1 MSLDPFSGVK
11 DMLYGGLDHLADL
24 DLRFDFD
31 PCGRYLRVTSPPFV
45 SVTRHFDKSEPAGC
59 RGIVNEHIKRVQA
72 GVEAVSA
79 NLNLS
84 VFLESLADL
93 VLEFSAG
100 PVPVETFV
108 GDNAVL
114 HVGSPVA

>member
-11 DMLYGGLDHLADL
+11 DMLYSGLDHLADL

-31 PCGRYLRVTSPPFV
+31 PCGRYLCVAMFLLVRIPG
-45 SVTRHFDKSEPAGC
+45 HFDKSESAGC
-59 RGIVNEHIKRVQA
+59 RGIVIEHIKRVQA